1 MTDWE
6 KGKLATKWAFNNPKV
21 GDRFQEMYSY
31 WVYVV
36 AVHNEWVGIME
47 ASPPCEL
54 PEDGKVSFL
63 TKEDFKEKYAY
74 GGSTPGYSVVFADHG
89 NDVEGWV

>member
-1 MTDWE
+1 MIDWE
-6 KGKLATKWAFNNPKV
+6 KDTLKTKHAFKNPKV

-54 PEDGKVSFL
+54 PKDGKVSFM
-63 TKEDFKEKYAY
+63 TKEDFREKYAY
-74 GGSTPGYSVVFADHG
+74 GHGNPGYSIRFCDHD
-89 NDVEGWV
+89 NDVKGWV